1 MENNTKAAHKPLVND
16 DPQDNVS
23 TALNL
28 FYVKDGMTW
37 VRGGGPA
44 PKYEDISLTDYVRTI
59 AKDHNL
65 EMAKDESD
73 EEISFEM
80 AELLLDGTGTVEGIV
95 ATLYTAAWAFS
106 ELRERLKGY
115 EATQPGDM
123 FECESTDFG
132 WALRKLRRGSSM
144 RRRGWSGKGAFIKLQ
159 TPDERSKMTDS
170 YIYIDASDLETDDP
184 AAPRYRVPWMPSQ
197 TDMLANDWEVAEMF

>member
-1 MENNTKAAHKPLVND
+1 MENNTKVTHKPLVND

-37 VRGGGPA
+37 VRGGGAA
-44 PKYEDISLTDYVRTI
+44 PKYEDISLNDYVRMI
-59 AKDHNL
+59 AKDHDL

-80 AELLLDGTGTVEGIV
+80 AELLLDDPSTIEGIV

-106 ELRERLKGY
+106 EIRERLKDY
-115 EATQPGDM
+115 EATRPREVC
-123 FECESTDFG
+123 ECESTDFG
-132 WALRKLRRGSSM
+132 WALRKLRCGFSV
-144 RRRGWSGKGAFIKLQ
+144 RRRGWNGKGIFIKLQ
-159 TPDERSKMTDS
+159 TPDAHSKMTDS
-170 YIYIDASDLETDDP
+170 YIYIDASNLETDDP
-184 AAPRYRVPWMPSQ
+184 AAPRYRVPWMPGK
-197 TDMLANDWEVAEMF
+197 TDMLADDWEIAKTP